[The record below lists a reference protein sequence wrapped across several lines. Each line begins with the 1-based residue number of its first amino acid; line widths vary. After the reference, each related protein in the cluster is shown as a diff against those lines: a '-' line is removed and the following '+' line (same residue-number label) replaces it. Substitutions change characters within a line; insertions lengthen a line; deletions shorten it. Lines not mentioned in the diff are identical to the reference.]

1 MSTIFLIIIVAAFI
15 NNAVLVQCYGICP
28 FLGVSK
34 KMGNALGMGLAVTL
48 VMAIT
53 CLVTFPIYNYILIP
67 LGLEFLEIIVFIFVI
82 AALVQMLEKVI
93 KKFMPPLYNAMGIY
107 LPLITTNCA
116 VLGVAETVMD
126 TTAMETIFHLS
137 QGQFNVGHAVI
148 YGIFLGLGF
157 TLAICLMSGL
167 RDKVDKLE
175 MSKHLKGFPITMA
188 TASFMAMAFYVFALV
203 RI

>member
-53 CLVTFPIYNYILIP
+53 CLVTFPIYNYVLIP

>member
-1 MSTIFLIIIVAAFI
+1 MNVLIIIIAAAFI
-15 NNAVLVQCYGICP
+15 NNAILVQCYGICP
-28 FLGVSK
+28 FLGLSK
-34 KMGNALGMGLAVTL
+34 KMGNSLGMGLAVTL

-67 LGLEFLEIIVFIFVI
+67 LGIEYLEIIVFIFVI
-82 AALVQMLEKVI
+82 AALVQMIEKVI

-126 TTAMETIFHLS
+126 VPTMIIDLGVKSFGL
-137 QGQFNVGHAVI
+137 GDAVL

-157 TLAICLMSGL
+157 TIAICILSGL
-167 RDKVDKLE
+167 REKVDKLQ
-175 MSKHLKGFPITMA
+175 MSKYLKGFPITMV
-188 TASFMAMAFYVFALV
+188 TAAFMAMAFYVFALV
-203 RI
+203 A

>member
-53 CLVTFPIYNYILIP
+53 CLVTFPIYNYVLIP

-203 RI
+203 AV